1 MKTMILRLAS
11 LVIIFSLLFS
21 SMPFSVFATEDINI
35 KATKDES
42 SIITLGEEG
51 GYLIG
56 NLKTTNKLYA
66 DRKFSLRTGHGFAAE
81 NGNNLYDSL
90 KGMKTRVVGD
100 NNVKNGADRIVFNKN
115 GTTTLIQ
122 DKYYSTPQRSV
133 NAAFDTDGIYKY
145 VDGDGYPMQL
155 EVPADQYEIS
165 VTLLKEKIKEGKVQ
179 NVTDPDEAVNI
190 IRKGKLTYKQA
201 VNLTKAGNI
210 DSLRYDATTGVITAS
225 SAAGISFVLNLA
237 IATINGEDLSSA
249 LTDSL
254 KDSLK
259 TGAVV
264 GVTNILVSQLSKT
277 SINNLYVPAGE
288 ALSKVLGEKTCK
300 AILDSVGVASSGKN
314 VLSKAAKI
322 LSSEIHLE
330 VVLLVILTIPDIV
343 DIFQGRI
350 SSEQMIANL
359 TVTASG
365 LAGGAFGAWGGAAL
379 GGAVGN
385 APGAVIG
392 GIVGGTL
399 GSAGLSIG
407 THLLIDNF
415 TESDAEKMCA
425 IIQEEF
431 EKLSVD
437 YIVSKDEADRIVD
450 AVQAKLDG
458 ETIKDMYASEDKNQ
472 FANDLLK
479 EEFEKEVANRK
490 ISVPTEADLR
500 IQTKK
505 ILKNVIFIH

>member
-35 KATKDES
+35 KATEDES

-237 IATINGEDLSSA
+237 IATING
-249 LTDSL
+249 
-254 KDSLK
+254 
-259 TGAVV
+259 
-264 GVTNILVSQLSKT
+264 
-277 SINNLYVPAGE
+277 
-288 ALSKVLGEKTCK
+288 
-300 AILDSVGVASSGKN
+300 
-314 VLSKAAKI
+314 
-322 LSSEIHLE
+322 
-330 VVLLVILTIPDIV
+330 
-343 DIFQGRI
+343 
-350 SSEQMIANL
+350 
-359 TVTASG
+359 
-365 LAGGAFGAWGGAAL
+365 
-379 GGAVGN
+379 
-385 APGAVIG
+385 
-392 GIVGGTL
+392 
-399 GSAGLSIG
+399 
-407 THLLIDNF
+407 
-415 TESDAEKMCA
+415 
-425 IIQEEF
+425 
-431 EKLSVD
+431 
-437 YIVSKDEADRIVD
+437 
-450 AVQAKLDG
+450 
-458 ETIKDMYASEDKNQ
+458 
-472 FANDLLK
+472 
-479 EEFEKEVANRK
+479 
-490 ISVPTEADLR
+490 
-500 IQTKK
+500 
-505 ILKNVIFIH
+505 